1 MYDGVLVLNEVAP
14 SNDSSTD
21 IIDEYGIHSDWFEI
35 YNAGKDTINLAGFY
49 LSDDAN
55 NLGKSMIPFT
65 HPDSTKIAPKG
76 YLRFWADN
84 AVYRGPLHVDFKLS
98 NTNPTGL
105 YLSAKCEGKITSI
118 TQFSYSKLPQNA
130 SSGRYLD
137 KDDFIFDN
145 SIESVHDATTYLFC
159 PTPGKPNVL
168 CEMSSVGNE
177 ENVIEQSEVQIY
189 PNPTDAILNIQSNGV
204 ELLSVSV
211 YDNMGRLLLTKS
223 VNQEKSELDVSQLS
237 LGTYYLQVVTTKEV
251 LQYKVLKK

>member
-1 MYDGVLVLNEVAP
+1 MQ
-14 SNDSSTD
+14 
-21 IIDEYGIHSDWFEI
+21 
-35 YNAGKDTINLAGFY
+35 
-49 LSDDAN
+49 
-55 NLGKSMIPFT
+55 FT
-65 HPDSTKIAPKG
+65 
-76 YLRFWADN
+76 
-84 AVYRGPLHVDFKLS
+84 GPLHADFKLS
-98 NTNPTGL
+98 NTDPTGL
-105 YLSAKCEGKITSI
+105 YLSAKCEGEIISI
-118 TQFSYSKLPQNA
+118 SQMSYSKLPQNA

-168 CEMSSVGNE
+168 CELSSVGNE

-237 LGTYYLQVVTTKEV
+237 LGTYYLQVVTPKEV